1 MTRLAL
7 LVLAWLV
14 VGVDATVWA
23 QGPRHDHKLDE
34 YLRRRA
40 AMSEDADGEERVIV
54 TFKAG
59 ARARATD
66 RLRQKGVTFHRHLPT
81 IGAAALRIPRSQ
93 LRAVTED
100 GEVLHVSLDS
110 PVVAEDIATNTV
122 SGVAQGAGYTLRRT
136 LGIDGAGSVSP
147 LVGRGVT
154 VAVIDSGIHPA
165 HDFQGRIAAFV
176 DFTGEDPDG
185 PTDPYG
191 HGTHVA
197 GTIGGRSR
205 DVAGVA
211 TGVTLIGLR
220 VLDSSGVGTTSR
232 VIRALQWAIDH
243 RRSHRIDIVNLSLGH
258 PVYEPANT
266 DPLVQ
271 AVEAAVRAGL
281 IVVVSAGNRG
291 TNPETGLVGY
301 AGVSSPG
308 NAPSAITVGAI
319 RTQGTTRRT
328 DDLVADYSS
337 RGPSWYDAF
346 AKPDV
351 VAPGHRVLAA
361 SSDTA
366 ALYQAFPVLQGAS
379 TDPRRQYLYLSGT
392 SMATAVTT
400 GTVALVVEAGRRAF
414 GVKPTPRQV
423 KAMLMQTAF
432 PMVDAS
438 GAPYDVLT
446 QGAGALNGG
455 GLIALGASLA
465 PRTLWNPAGLVTG
478 VDPWTVVDGEA
489 LAWGQNI
496 VWSDSLLGIDA
507 FDAHR
512 AAALRA
518 TAWWTRVV
526 WGDNIVW
533 SDSDN
538 IVWSDLD
545 NIVWSDSDNIVW
557 SDDDNIVWSDD
568 DNIVWSDAAILS
580 LDELS
585 GP

>member
-1 MTRLAL
+1 MTRLAP
-7 LVLAWLV
+7 LVVAWLV
-14 VGVDATVWA
+14 IGLDATALA
-23 QGPRHDHKLDE
+23 QRPRDDHKLDD
-34 YLRRRA
+34 YLRRQA
-40 AMSEDADGEERVIV
+40 ASSDDGDGVERVIV

-59 ARARATD
+59 TSAPATE
-66 RLRQKGVTFHRHLPT
+66 RLRRKGAAFSRTLPT
-81 IGAAALRIPRSQ
+81 IGAVALRVPRGQ
-93 LRAVTED
+93 LRAVAED
-100 GEVLHVSLDS
+100 SEVLHVSHDS
-110 PVVAEDIATNTV
+110 PVVAQDIEATSV
-122 SGVAQGAGYTLRRT
+122 SGTALQSAYSLRRT
-136 LGIDGAGSVSP
+136 LGIDGVGSASP

-154 VAVIDSGIHPA
+154 VAVIDSGIHPGR
-165 HDFQGRIAAFV
+165 DFQGRIAAFV
-176 DFTGEDPDG
+176 DFTGEDIRRV
-185 PTDPYG
+185 TDPYG

-197 GTIGGRSR
+197 GTIGGHSR
-205 DVAGVA
+205 QVSGVA
-211 TGVTLIGLR
+211 PGVTFIGLR
-220 VLDSSGVGTTSR
+220 VLDSKGVGTTSR

-243 RRSHRIDIVNLSLGH
+243 RRSHAIDIVNLSLGH
-258 PVYEPANT
+258 PVFEPAAT

-291 TNPETGLVGY
+291 SNPETGLVGY

-319 RTQGTTRRT
+319 RTYGTTRRT
-328 DDLVADYSS
+328 DDLVAEYSS

-351 VAPGHRVLAA
+351 VAPGHRVLAT
-361 SSDTA
+361 SSDTT
-366 ALYQAFPVLQGAS
+366 ALYQAFPVLRGRS
-379 TDPRRQYLYLSGT
+379 GDLGRQYLYLSGT

-400 GTVALVVEAGRRAF
+400 GTVALAVEAGRRAF
-414 GVKPTPRQV
+414 GVKPTPRQM

-438 GAPYDVLT
+438 GTPYDVLT

-455 GLIALGASLA
+455 GLVALGASLA
-465 PRTLWNPAGLVTG
+465 PRTQWTPARLVDG

-507 FDAHR
+507 LDAHR
-512 AAALRA
+512 AAQVGG
-518 TAWWTRVV
+518 TMWWTRVV

-538 IVWSDLD
+538 IVWSDSD

-557 SDDDNIVWSDD
+557 SD
-568 DNIVWSDAAILS
+568 AAILS
-580 LDELS
+580 LD
-585 GP
+585 

>member
-1 MTRLAL
+1 MKRLVILAFAG
-7 LVLAWLV
+7 LVLGA
-14 VGVDATVWA
+14 DATAWA
-23 QGPRHDHKLDE
+23 QGPRLDRKLDD

-40 AMSEDADGEERVIV
+40 ATSGDADGVERVIV
-54 TFKAG
+54 TFRTVGTSAP
-59 ARARATD
+59 AVQ
-66 RLRQKGVTFHRHLPT
+66 RLRRKGAAIGQDLPS
-81 IGAAALRIPRSQ
+81 IGAVAVRVPRSQ
-93 LRAVTED
+93 LRAVAD
-100 GEVLHVSLDS
+100 DAEVLHISHDS
-110 PVVAEDIATNTV
+110 QVVAQDIDASSV
-122 SGVAQGAGYTLRRT
+122 SGTAAGSAYTLRRT
-136 LGIDGAGSVSP
+136 LGIDGVRSTSP

-165 HDFQGRIAAFV
+165 PDFQGRIAAFV
-176 DFTGEDPDG
+176 DFTGENAKVA
-185 PTDPYG
+185 TDPYG

-197 GTIGGRSR
+197 GTIGGWSR
-205 DVAGVA
+205 DVSGVA

-220 VLDSSGVGTTSR
+220 VLDSTGVGTTSR
-232 VIRALQWAIDH
+232 VIRALQWAIEH
-243 RRSHRIDIVNLSLGH
+243 RRSHAIDIVNLSLGH
-258 PVYEPANT
+258 PVYEPAAT

-281 IVVVSAGNRG
+281 IVVVSAGNMG
-291 TNPETGLVGY
+291 NHPDTGLVGY

-308 NAPSAITVGAI
+308 NAPSAITVGAV

-366 ALYQAFPVLQGAS
+366 ALYQAFPVLRGVS
-379 TDPRRQYLYLSGT
+379 KDPRRQYLYLSGT
-392 SMATAVTT
+392 SMATAVTS
-400 GTVALVVEAGRRAF
+400 GTVALAVEAGRRAF

-432 PMVDAS
+432 PMVDAA

-455 GLIALGASLA
+455 GLVALGASLA
-465 PRTLWNPAGLVTG
+465 HRTPSSRAGLLG
-478 VDPWTVVDGEA
+478 RVDPWTVVDGEA

-496 VWSDSLLGIDA
+496 VWSDSLLGINALDA
-507 FDAHR
+507 R
-512 AAALRA
+512 RLAAIGA

-533 SDSDN
+533 SDADN

-545 NIVWSDSDNIVW
+545 NIVWSDADNIVW
-557 SDDDNIVWSDD
+557 SDA

-580 LDELS
+580 LDGLS